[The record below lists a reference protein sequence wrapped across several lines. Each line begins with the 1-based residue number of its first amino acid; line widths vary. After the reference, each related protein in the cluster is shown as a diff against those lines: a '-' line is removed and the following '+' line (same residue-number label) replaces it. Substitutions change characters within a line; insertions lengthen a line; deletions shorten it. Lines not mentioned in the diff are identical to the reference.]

1 LTGQEEFVYISI
13 LMLDLYI
20 LDGNG
25 EPVIETSRTKWA
37 MSYGRSI
44 SEAGNGVISQQI
56 GDSKVSTIFL
66 GIDHNLFGKGP
77 PILWETMVFG
87 GPMQG
92 TQDRCTGSREQALSM
107 HCKMVA
113 RVKAATTQVENITLR
128 RLT

>member
-1 LTGQEEFVYISI
+1 
-13 LMLDLYI
+13 MLDLYT

-25 EPVIETSRTKWA
+25 EPVIETSLMKWVVA
-37 MSYGRSI
+37 YGHALSDG
-44 SEAGNGVISQQI
+44 GNGVISQEI

-66 GIDHNLFGKGP
+66 GLDHNYSGKGP

-92 TQDRCTGSREQALSM
+92 TQDRCTGSREQALGM

-113 RVKAATTQVENITLR
+113 CVKAAASQVENIMLR